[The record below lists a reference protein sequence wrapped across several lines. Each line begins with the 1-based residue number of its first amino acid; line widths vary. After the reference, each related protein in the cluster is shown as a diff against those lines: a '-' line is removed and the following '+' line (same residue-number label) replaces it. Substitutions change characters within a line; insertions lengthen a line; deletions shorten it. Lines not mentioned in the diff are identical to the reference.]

1 MFTEPMMAPARHDHA
16 LGEIGCGEGLAGLFR
31 RQAAERFEPGAAVF
45 WEGDA
50 ALHLFQIS
58 EGVLRVY
65 KIIGD
70 GRRVITGF
78 LYPGDLVGLSQ
89 RARYLYTAEA
99 VTRVKLRRLARS
111 RFDDEVNC
119 SPALRPELFHRLS
132 DEMAAAQDQMVLLAR
147 KSAEERVA
155 SFLLL
160 ITRRLASGLHGQPV
174 IELPMTRLDMADYLG
189 LTIETVSRIM
199 TRLTGRGVIA
209 ASGRHAIIVRQPQ
222 KLEILAGEG
231 DDAGHDSIGVAYS
244 RQAVWPN

>member
-1 MFTEPMMAPARHDHA
+1 MYSEQLIAPARHEPQ
-16 LGEIGCGEGLAGLFR
+16 LPVTGSCEGLAGLFR
-31 RQAAERFEPGAAVF
+31 RQPCERFEPGAAVF

-50 ALHLFQIS
+50 ATHLFQIA

-78 LYPGDLVGLSQ
+78 LYPGDLVGLSL
-89 RARYLYTAEA
+89 RERYLYTAEA
-99 VTRVKLRRLARS
+99 VTKVRVRRLARS
-111 RFDDEVNC
+111 RFDEEVNA
-119 SPALRPELFHRLS
+119 SPTLRPELFARLS

-155 SFLLL
+155 SFLLVL
-160 ITRRLASGLHGQPV
+160 VRRLAGDTPVQPV
-174 IELPMTRLDMADYLG
+174 VELPMTRLDMADYLG

-209 ASGRHAIIVRQPQ
+209 ACGRHAIVVRQLT
-222 KLEILAGEG
+222 KLEFLAGEG
-231 DDAGHDSIGVAYS
+231 DDGDHDPIGVAYT